1 MSVYNLSFWKD
12 AGERALS
19 TAVQV
24 LGGLVSVDMLL
35 NVQSLDYKAI
45 LAAMLSAALLS
56 ILKSLAAG
64 LVGVKGSA
72 SLSNAVEPAKT
83 HVERL
88 QEMVPDIESIVVQ
101 VQERL
106 VRESAVIPG
115 VVEQVESRVR
125 SIDEVVRE
133 QLSRLGR

>member
-1 MSVYNLSFWKD
+1 MSVYSIGFWKD

-24 LGGLVSVDMLL
+24 LGGMISVDAIL
-35 NVQSLDYKAI
+35 NIQSLDYKAI
-45 LAAMLSAALLS
+45 VAAMLSAALLS
-56 ILKSLAAG
+56 IAKSLAAG

-83 HVERL
+83 TVERV
-88 QEMVPDIESIVVQ
+88 QELAPEIESIVVSM
-101 VQERL
+101 QERL
-106 VRESAVIPG
+106 VRDSTA
-115 VVEQVESRVR
+115 VVEQVGSQVR
-125 SIDEVVRE
+125 SIDDVVRE

>member
-24 LGGLVSVDMLL
+24 LGGMISVDAIL
-35 NVQSLDYKAI
+35 NIQSLDYKAI
-45 LAAMLSAALLS
+45 VAAMLSAALLS
-56 ILKSLAAG
+56 ILKSLGAG

-83 HVERL
+83 AVERV
-88 QEMVPDIESIVVQ
+88 QELAPEIESIVVSM
-101 VQERL
+101 QERL
-106 VRESAVIPG
+106 ARDSTA
-115 VVEQVESRVR
+115 VVEQVGSQVR
-125 SIDEVVRE
+125 SIDDVVRE